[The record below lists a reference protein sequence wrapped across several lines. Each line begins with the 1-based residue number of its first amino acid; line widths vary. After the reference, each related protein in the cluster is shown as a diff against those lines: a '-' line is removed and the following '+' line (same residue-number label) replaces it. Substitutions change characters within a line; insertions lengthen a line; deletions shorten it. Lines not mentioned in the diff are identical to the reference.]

1 MFDGLQRVWETF
13 FNLDLIGQTLP
24 ALLRVGLLNTLLLAV
39 LASVIGVGVVVVI
52 AAGLMSSKVA
62 VRLPCRAYVDVLRGL
77 PHILTVYLVG
87 QGLPLAGITLF
98 GESTYGYAALAIGLL
113 EGAYMAEIFRAGFQS
128 VERGQIEASRS
139 LGLSHLETLRFVV
152 FPTGARRV
160 LPPLTGQ
167 FILVIKGTALVYL
180 LGLTADQREMF
191 AIAQDTAI
199 VNASLSPLVA
209 AGLLFLAI
217 TVPMTYAVNAW
228 ERRLRDGRKDAPTD
242 TATDMDRALAH
253 QGTG

>member
-1 MFDGLQRVWETF
+1 LFEGLQRVWQTF
-13 FNLDLIGQTLP
+13 FDFELIGQTLP
-24 ALLRVGLLNTLLLAV
+24 EMIRVGLPNTLLLAV
-39 LASVIGVGVVVVI
+39 LASLIGVLVGIVV
-52 AAGLMSSKVA
+52 ASGLLSSKRA
-62 VRLPCRAYVDVLRGL
+62 IRLPCRAYVDILRGL
-77 PHILTVYLVG
+77 PHILTVYLIG
-87 QGLPLAGITLF
+87 QGLPLAGLTLF
-98 GESTYGYAALAIGLL
+98 GKNTYGYAVLAIGLL

-180 LGLTADQREMF
+180 LGLTAGQREMF
-191 AIAQDTAI
+191 AIAQDAA
-199 VNASLSPLVA
+199 VMHASLSPLVA
-209 AGLLFLAI
+209 AGALFLAI

-228 ERRLRDGRKDAPTD
+228 ERRLREGRKNTTPTE
-242 TATDMDRALAH
+242 MDQSLA
-253 QGTG
+253 QQAAG